1 MNQEQ
6 LQEKMQQAKDE
17 AARRV
22 ADRGVVQFRA
32 DADLILR
39 LYTLAE
45 KRKTS
50 VSELLRSW
58 VGERLSLEEQDK
70 PSLES
75 RVTNLERTIFPAKT
89 GSPRKKTSA
98 AMRKQAPAAPKRKSS
113 KLAPAAKSK

>member
-1 MNQEQ
+1 MDQKQ
-6 LQEKMQQAKDE
+6 LQEKMQKAKDE

-50 VSELLRSW
+50 ISELLRSW

-75 RVTNLERTIFPAKT
+75 RVTNLEKMILLPKTWKKAAAKP
-89 GSPRKKTSA
+89 GSPRKKTTA
-98 AMRKQAPAAPKRKSS
+98 AKRKPAPAALKRQSS
-113 KLAPAAKSK
+113 R